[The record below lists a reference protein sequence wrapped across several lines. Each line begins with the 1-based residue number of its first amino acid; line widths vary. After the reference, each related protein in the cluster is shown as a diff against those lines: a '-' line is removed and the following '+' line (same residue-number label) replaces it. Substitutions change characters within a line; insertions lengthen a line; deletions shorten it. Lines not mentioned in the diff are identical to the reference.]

1 MFPAYADVTG
11 ATDAASDELRAR
23 VVREFEERF
32 DAQPK
37 FLARAPGRV
46 NLIGDHTDYNGG
58 FVLPIAID
66 RSVWIALRPRNDRRV
81 VVYSVEFDERAGFDL
96 DAEMSSALTGG
107 ERKGWIEYVHGVAW
121 SLRDAGYPLGR
132 GWDGVAAGDVPV
144 GAGLSSSGAL
154 ELATARAFAGLGGL
168 AWEPIAMARLAQ
180 RAETEWVGVDSGIM
194 DQLISAAGR
203 AGHALLID
211 SRSLQTRAVRLP
223 TEVSVVVLDTATRRR
238 EMDARLNERRGQCA
252 AAAAFFGVP
261 ALRDVDMTML
271 SARGGELDS
280 LVRKRARH
288 VVTENERVLA
298 AATAL
303 EGGDVERVGRLMDES
318 HASLRDDFEVSRPE
332 LDTIV
337 RLARAQD
344 GCYGAR
350 MTGVGFGGS
359 AVALVASDAAHD
371 FVREVTRRYAA
382 EVGLQPALY
391 VCVAS
396 QGASLETV

>member
-1 MFPAYADVTG
+1 VTG
-11 ATDAASDELRAR
+11 TADAAGAELRAR

-32 DAQPK
+32 DAQPT

-46 NLIGDHTDYNGG
+46 NLIGDHTDYNDG
-58 FVLPIAID
+58 FVLPMAID
-66 RSVWIALRPRNDRRV
+66 RAVWIALRPRNDRRV
-81 VVYSVEFDERAGFDL
+81 VVYSVDFDERAGFDL

-121 SLRDAGYPLGR
+121 ALRDAGYPLGR

-144 GAGLSSSGAL
+144 GAGLSSSAAL

-180 RAETEWVGVDSGIM
+180 RAENEWVGVNCGIM

-211 SRSLQTRAVRLP
+211 CRSLQTRAVPLP
-223 TEVSVVVLDTATRRR
+223 SGVAVVVLDTATRRGLV
-238 EMDARLNERRGQCA
+238 DSAYNERRAQCES
-252 AAAAFFGVP
+252 AAAFFGVA
-261 ALRDVDMTML
+261 ALRDVDTTML
-271 SARGGELDS
+271 AARVADLDP
-280 LVRKRARH
+280 VTRKRARH
-288 VVTENERVLA
+288 VVTENERTLA

-318 HASLRDDFEVSRPE
+318 HSSLRDDFEVSRPE
-332 LDTIV
+332 LDTMV
-337 RLARAQD
+337 RLARTHD

-350 MTGVGFGGS
+350 MTGAGFGGC
-359 AVALVASDAAHD
+359 AVALVAATSAQE
-371 FVREVTRRYAA
+371 FVRDVTRRYAA

-391 VCVAS
+391 VCAAS
-396 QGASLETV
+396 QGASLETA